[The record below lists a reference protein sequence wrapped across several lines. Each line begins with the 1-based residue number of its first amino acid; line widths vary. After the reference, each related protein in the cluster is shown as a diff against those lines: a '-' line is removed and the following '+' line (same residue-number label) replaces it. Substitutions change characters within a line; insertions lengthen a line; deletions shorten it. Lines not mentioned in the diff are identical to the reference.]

1 MEIYYLIMKKLII
14 PISLLFTLLYIGSNV
29 YAISY
34 NTQDVRPATTRVKFN
49 FALDQTNARI
59 GTSVPFDNNYQGQ
72 DTYIVVID
80 TGIETAHPFFQGRVA
95 LEACFAASCPNGS
108 TSMIGPGAAKPVH
121 WHGTHVAGI
130 VAGYNTSFNGV
141 APKAKI
147 IAVNVFDP
155 SGGAYDDNIIKALK
169 WVDSIASSY
178 NIAAVNMSLG
188 TSQVFTTSCNSYL
201 PEMTSAIVALKS
213 KNIATVVAAGN
224 NYSYGMSSPACISDA
239 VSVAATYSAADEVT
253 NFSNVSEKTTLS
265 APGYVVKSSVLMSS
279 YNTASGTSMASPTV
293 AGAFAVYR
301 SKFGI
306 KSVDTVVSDY
316 RSTGVDALDKAT
328 KVVTKRIDLRTLF
341 ADTPSTTTTSTTT
354 STTSTTSTTTTVPLP
369 TTTSTTI
376 PLTTTTTSTTTPST
390 TIPST
395 TTTTTTISP
404 PDDSDEDEDV
414 LNVPT
419 IFNLRN
425 FNSTFLSLSLGY
437 KHNNLQ
443 VTSFRLHC
451 LYTNGSSTTRS
462 LRNNNLELTRYLIR
476 ISTANLSKCK
486 IAAVSSSATGLYSR
500 YSKVK

>member
-14 PISLLFTLLYIGSNV
+14 PISLLFTSLYVGNNAQ
-29 YAISY
+29 AISY
-34 NTQDVRPATTRVKFN
+34 NIQDVKPATTRVRFN
-49 FALDQTNARI
+49 FTLDKTNARI

-72 DTYIVVID
+72 DTHIVVID

-108 TSMIGPGAAKPVH
+108 TSMVGPGAAKPVH

-169 WVDSIASSY
+169 WVDSISSSY

-201 PEMTSAIVALKS
+201 PQMTSAIVALKS

-224 NYSYGMSSPACISDA
+224 SYSYGMSSPACISDT

-265 APGYVVKSSVLMSS
+265 APGYAVKSSVLMSS

-316 RSTGVDALDKAT
+316 RTTGINALDKAT
-328 KVVTKRIDLRTLF
+328 NITTKRIDLRTLF
-341 ADTPSTTTTSTTT
+341 ADTPVTTTSTTSTTT
-354 STTSTTSTTTTVPLP
+354 STTSTTIPSTTTTTAP
-369 TTTSTTI
+369 
-376 PLTTTTTSTTTPST
+376 TPST

-395 TTTTTTISP
+395 TTTTTVLL
-404 PDDSDEDEDV
+404 PDDPDEDENV

-419 IFNLRN
+419 IFSLRR
-425 FNSTFLSLSLGY
+425 FNSTFLSLTLGY

-451 LYTNGSSTTRS
+451 LYTNRSSFSRS
-462 LRNNNLELTRYLIR
+462 LRNNSTELTRYLIR
-476 ISTANLSKCK
+476 VSTANLSKCK
-486 IAAVSSSATGLYSR
+486 IAAVSSSTIGLYSP
-500 YSKVK
+500 YSRVR

>member
-14 PISLLFTLLYIGSNV
+14 SISLLFTSLYIGNNV
-29 YAISY
+29 QAISY

-201 PEMTSAIVALKS
+201 PEMTSAIVVLKS

-224 NYSYGMSSPACISDA
+224 NYSYGMSSPACISDTI
-239 VSVAATYSAADEVT
+239 SVAATYSQADEVT

-316 RSTGVDALDKAT
+316 KTTGVSALDKAT
-328 KVVTKRIDLRTLF
+328 KIVTKRIDLRTLF
-341 ADTPSTTTTSTTT
+341 ADTPVTTTTTTTTSTI
-354 STTSTTSTTTTVPLP
+354 P
-369 TTTSTTI
+369 TTSTTI
-376 PLTTTTTSTTTPST
+376 PLPTTTTTTVPLTTTTSTTTPST

-404 PDDSDEDEDV
+404 PDDPDEDEDL

-419 IFNLRN
+419 IFNLRR
-425 FNSTFLSLSLGY
+425 FHSTFLSLSIGY

-443 VTSFRLHC
+443 VLSFRLHC
-451 LYTNGSSTTRS
+451 LYNNGSSITRS
-462 LRNNNLELTRYLIR
+462 LRNNDLELTRYLIKV
-476 ISTANLSKCK
+476 STANLSKCK

>member
-14 PISLLFTLLYIGSNV
+14 PISLLFASLYIGNNV
-29 YAISY
+29 QAISY
-34 NTQDVRPATTRVKFN
+34 NTQDVKPATTRVKFN
-49 FALDQTNARI
+49 FALDKTNARI

-224 NYSYGMSSPACISDA
+224 NYSYGMSSPACISDT
-239 VSVAATYSAADEVT
+239 VSVAATYSEADEVT

-316 RSTGVDALDKAT
+316 KTTGVSALDKAT
-328 KVVTKRIDLRTLF
+328 KIVTKRIDLRTLF
-341 ADTPSTTTTSTTT
+341 ADTPVTTTTTSTTT
-354 STTSTTSTTTTVPLP
+354 SSTTSTTSTTTTIPS
-369 TTTSTTI
+369 TSTSTTSTTA
-376 PLTTTTTSTTTPST
+376 PSTTIPST

-404 PDDSDEDEDV
+404 PDDPDEDEDV

-419 IFNLRN
+419 IFNLRK
-425 FNSTFLSLSLGY
+425 FHSTFLSLSLGY

-451 LYTNGSSTTRS
+451 LYNNGSSITRS
-462 LRNNNLELTRYLIR
+462 LRNNDLELTRYLIR

>member
-14 PISLLFTLLYIGSNV
+14 SISLLFTSLYIGNNV
-29 YAISY
+29 QAISY
-34 NTQDVRPATTRVKFN
+34 GIQDVKPAITRVKFN

-72 DTYIVVID
+72 DTYIVVVD

-213 KNIATVVAAGN
+213 KNIATIVAAGN

-239 VSVAATYSAADEVT
+239 VSVAATYSQADEVT

-306 KSVDTVVSDY
+306 KSVGTVISDY
-316 RSTGVDALDKAT
+316 KSTSLDALDKAT
-328 KVVTKRIDLRTLF
+328 KILTKRIDLKTLF
-341 ADTPSTTTTSTTT
+341 ADTPSTTTTTSTTT
-354 STTSTTSTTTTVPLP
+354 STTSTTSTTISLPTTTTTTVPL
-369 TTTSTTI
+369 
-376 PLTTTTTSTTTPST
+376 TTTTSTTTSST

-404 PDDSDEDEDV
+404 PDDPDEDEDL

-419 IFNLRN
+419 IFNLTR
-425 FNSTFLSLSLGY
+425 FHSTFLSLSIGY

-443 VTSFRLHC
+443 VVSFRLHC
-451 LYTNGSSTTRS
+451 LYNNGSSITRS
-462 LRNNNLELTRYLIR
+462 LRNNNLQLTRYLIR
-476 ISTANLSKCK
+476 VSTANLSKCK